1 MAMFDVAGL
10 QLDRLGFQDIYSQQ
24 KSNLLMLMVGLL
36 RNELPFI
43 CKFNFYFYI
52 CSR

>member
-24 KSNLLMLMVGLL
+24 KSNLPMLMVGLM
-36 RNELPFI
+36 RNELFV
-43 CKFNFYFYI
+43 KFNFYFYI